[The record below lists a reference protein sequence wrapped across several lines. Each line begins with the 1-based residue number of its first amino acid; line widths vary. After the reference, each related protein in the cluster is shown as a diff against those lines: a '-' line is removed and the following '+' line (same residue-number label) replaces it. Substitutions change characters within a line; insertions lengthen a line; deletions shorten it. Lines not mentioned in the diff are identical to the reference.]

1 MSSKE
6 ETMKARTVIFVL
18 FLVVGGL
25 LFLASRQTAQ
35 ATSPEDL
42 ALISEMTGMVASD
55 TSPNASCQ
63 FSHEFQVYLCPQAV
77 PTILPVPDPA
87 ARASALDIL
96 QGGGGLLLIPDSTNR
111 RVMAFDAIT
120 GDLVDANFVPAD
132 TTNLTTPIEA
142 IVGPAGQ
149 ILVSDQVRDWVFA
162 YDLSGAPIGMYAG
175 GNTAILDNIRGIALQ
190 ANGNLLVSV
199 GGGANSNAIAEFDT
213 TGTSVGNFVAVGSGG
228 LNSPFDVYGRVSDW
242 LVPAITSDAVHR
254 YDLSGAFIANLTPVD
269 TFPEQVAEAGNGN
282 VLVANFSPSAQEG
295 VLEYTSTGTFVG
307 RYDPAPLT
315 GYRGVYEL
323 PNGNFLTTTGTGVH
337 EISRAGTLVST
348 KISGVSGRFITF
360 FAPASAAL
368 GKTVGTTPATC
379 AATSDITVATG
390 TDVYYCLTITNT
402 GAVTLTNHTISDPIL
417 GVQTTIP
424 YALAPGASVS
434 LTEADIPALGPVAA
448 TANIVNTAAITAT
461 NGTFTATNTSLATV
475 TTVGVGIAVTKTV
488 GLTDTA
494 CTGTTI
500 SVGLGT
506 PVYYCVTVQN
516 QSEITVTNVAIS
528 DPLLG
533 YTFSTSDPQPPGA
546 ILDIVGIGPYT
557 PTTTITNTVYVTA
570 TTDVGDTYGNAS
582 AVVLPAPTDVVLT
595 EFGGQRNGMVAWV
608 AAAFLLTSLFFIVR
622 RRGRA

>member
-1 MSSKE
+1 
-6 ETMKARTVIFVL
+6 MKARTVVFIL

-25 LFLASRQTAQ
+25 IFLASRQTAQ
-35 ATSPEDL
+35 ATSPEQL
-42 ALISEMTGMVASD
+42 VLISEITGMVASD
-55 TSPNASCQ
+55 TALNASCQ
-63 FSHEFQVYLCPQAV
+63 FSNEFQVYLCPQVV
-77 PTILPVPDPA
+77 PTALPVPDPA
-87 ARASALDIL
+87 ARANAMAIL
-96 QGGGGLLLIPDSTNR
+96 QGGGGLLLIPDSTNW

-120 GDLVDANFVPAD
+120 GDLVDANFVPSD
-132 TTNLTTPIEA
+132 PTNLTTPIEV
-142 IVGPAGQ
+142 ILGPAGT
-149 ILVSDQVRDWVFA
+149 LLLSDQVEDDVYE
-162 YDLSGAPIGMYAG
+162 YDLNGTPLGLYAG
-175 GNTAILDNIRGIALQ
+175 NNTAILDNIRGIALR
-190 ANGNLLVSV
+190 ANGNLLVTV
-199 GGGANSNAIAEFDT
+199 GGGANTDSIAEFDT
-213 TGTSVGNFVAVGSGG
+213 NGTSIGNFIATGLGG
-228 LNSPFDVYGRVSDW
+228 LDSPFDIYGRTADW
-242 LVPAITSDAVHR
+242 LAASIDSDQIHR
-254 YDLSGAFIANLTPVD
+254 YDLSGAFIANLTPVN
-269 TFPEQVAEAGNGN
+269 TFPEQIAEASNGN
-282 VLVANFSPSAQEG
+282 VLVANFSPGTQEG

-337 EISRAGTLVST
+337 EVSRAGTLVST

-360 FAPASAAL
+360 FAPASASL
-368 GKTVGTTPATC
+368 GKTVGTTPVTC
-379 AATSDITVATG
+379 AATTDITVATG

-402 GAVTLTNHTISDPIL
+402 GAVTLTNHTVSDPIL

-424 YALAPGASVS
+424 YVLAPGASVS

-448 TANIVNTAAITAT
+448 AANIVNTAAITAT
-461 NGTFTATNTSLATV
+461 NGTFTATNTSMATV

-533 YTFSTSDPQPPGA
+533 YTFSTSDPQSPGA

-570 TTDVGDTYGNAS
+570 TTGVGDTYGNAS

-595 EFGGQRNGMVAWV
+595 EFGGQRNRVVAWL

>member
-1 MSSKE
+1 
-6 ETMKARTVIFVL
+6 MKARTVVFVL

-25 LFLASRQTAQ
+25 LFLASRQVAQ
-35 ATSPEDL
+35 ATNPEDL
-42 ALISEMTGMVASD
+42 ALISEMTGMMASD
-55 TSPNASCQ
+55 TAPDASCQ

-87 ARASALDIL
+87 ARANALDIL

-111 RVMAFDAIT
+111 RVMAFDALT
-120 GDLVDANFVPAD
+120 GDLVDTNFIPAD
-132 TTNLTTPIEA
+132 PTNLTTPIEV
-142 IVGPAGQ
+142 ILGPAGT
-149 ILVSDQVRDWVFA
+149 LLLSDQVADDVYE
-162 YDLSGAPIGMYAG
+162 YDFNGTPLGLYAG
-175 GNTAILDNIRGIALQ
+175 GNTAILDNIRGIALR
-190 ANGNLLVSV
+190 ANGNLLVTV
-199 GGGANSNAIAEFDT
+199 GGGANTDSIAEFDT
-213 TGTSVGNFVAVGSGG
+213 SGTYIGNFIATGLGG
-228 LNSPFDVYGRVSDW
+228 LDSPFDIYGRTADW
-242 LVPAITSDAVHR
+242 LAASIDSDQIHR
-254 YDLSGAFIANLTPVD
+254 YDLSGAFIANLTPVN
-269 TFPEQVAEAGNGN
+269 TFPEQIAEASNGN
-282 VLVANFSPSAQEG
+282 VLVANFSPTAQEG

-360 FAPASAAL
+360 FAPVSAAL
-368 GKTVGTTPATC
+368 GKTVGTTPTTCGAT
-379 AATSDITVATG
+379 TDITVATG

-402 GAVTLTNHTISDPIL
+402 GAVTLTNHTVSDPIL

-424 YALAPGASVS
+424 YVLAPGASVS

-448 TANIVNTAAITAT
+448 MANIVNTAAITAT

-516 QSEITVTNVAIS
+516 QSEITVTNMAIS

-570 TTDVGDTYGNAS
+570 TTGVGDTYGNAS
-582 AVVLPAPTDVVLT
+582 AVVLPAPTDVMLT
-595 EFGGQRNGMVAWV
+595 EFGGQRNGMVVWF
-608 AAAFLLTSLFFIVR
+608 AAATLLIGLFFMAR
-622 RRGRA
+622 RRGRKV